1 MTGQEIKEHIGEN
14 KGSTYSGLLLGEIS
28 LDPTMC
34 VVVRVW
40 LTLTEPGVGD
50 SSVDYY
56 GQTFVE
62 Q

>member
-34 VVVRVW
+34 SGQSMV
-40 LTLTEPGVGD
+40 D
-50 SSVDYY
+50 SH
-56 GQTFVE
+56 
-62 Q
+62 